1 MAPKKEIYMVNGTS
15 ISIIVPVYKAEAYL
29 HRCVES
35 ILAQTFTDWELLLI
49 DDGSPDRS
57 GDICDEYAKKDIR
70 IRVIHKENGGV
81 SSARQRG
88 QDEACGEYTIHV
100 DPDDWVELT
109 MLEELYQKAKDD
121 NSDMVICDYYTNQ
134 GSQQNYVKQEPTKPD
149 NNVVLYELFQQL
161 HGSCCNKLVRRAC
174 YSGKANFPKGINC
187 CEDLIW
193 CIQVLKCKPTISY
206 INKAY
211 YHYMITT
218 TDSQSKS
225 ISAERSLQDLKM
237 LQELEALLSFDKK
250 MLKIMY
256 MYTVPYVMK
265 RAMKTCCFDSDYFKC
280 NFKKYSRYI
289 ISSHKSSF
297 MLRITCYISAI
308 GGYRLCLPLIKM
320 MK

>member
-1 MAPKKEIYMVNGTS
+1 MTYSTS
-15 ISIIVPVYKAEAYL
+15 ISIIVPVYKADAYL
-29 HRCVES
+29 HRCVDS
-35 ILAQTFTDWELLLI
+35 ILAQSFTDFELLLI
-49 DDGSPDRS
+49 DDGSPDKS
-57 GDICDEYAKKDIR
+57 GEICDEYANKDSR

-100 DPDDWVELT
+100 DPDDWVEPT
-109 MLEELYQKAKDD
+109 MLEELYQKAQDD
-121 NSDMVICDYYTNQ
+121 NADMVIYDYYTNE
-134 GSQQNYVKQEPTKPD
+134 GSLQNYIKQEPTKLD
-149 NNVVLYELFQQL
+149 SNVVLYELFQQL

-174 YSGKANFPKGINC
+174 YIGKANYPKGINC

-225 ISAERSLQDLKM
+225 TSAERSLQDLKM
-237 LQELEALLSFDKK
+237 LHTLEFLLCDNKAV
-250 MLKIMY
+250 LIAMY
-256 MYTVPYVMK
+256 KRTVPYVMK
-265 RAMKTCCFDSDYFKC
+265 RAMKTNSFDAYYFKL
-280 NFKKYSRYI
+280 NFRRYSKWI
-289 ISSHKSSF
+289 ITSRNHSLI
-297 MLRITCYISAI
+297 LR
-308 GGYRLCLPLIKM
+308 LVCLGAANGFYYCCKPLVYL

>member
-1 MAPKKEIYMVNGTS
+1 MNKPI
-15 ISIIVPVYKAEAYL
+15 ISIIVPIYNVEQFL
-29 HRCVES
+29 HCCVDS
-35 ILAQTFTDWELLLI
+35 ILAQTFTDFELLLI
-49 DDGSPDRS
+49 DDGSTDRS
-57 GDICDEYAKKDIR
+57 GEICDEYAKKDTR

-100 DPDDWVELT
+100 DPDDWVEPT

-121 NSDMVICDYYTNQ
+121 NADMVICDYYTNE
-134 GSQQNYVKQEPTKPD
+134 GFQQLYIKQQPTKLD
-149 NNVVLYELFQQL
+149 TNVVLYELFQQL

-193 CIQVLKCKPTISY
+193 CIQVLKCKPKISY
-206 INKAY
+206 LGKAY

-237 LQELEALLSFDKK
+237 LHMLESLLFDNNDV
-250 MLKIMY
+250 LKEMY
-256 MYTVPYVMK
+256 KRTVPYVMK
-265 RAMKTCCFDSDYFKC
+265 RAMKTNCFDANYFKN
-280 NFKKYSRYI
+280 NFRMYSKWI
-289 ISSHKSSF
+289 ITSRNHSLI
-297 MLRITCYISAI
+297 LRLVC
-308 GGYRLCLPLIKM
+308 LCAANGFYYCCKPLVYLM
-320 MK
+320 N

>member
-1 MAPKKEIYMVNGTS
+1 MIKQNENMPKV
-15 ISIIVPVYKAEAYL
+15 SIIVPVYKAEAYL
-29 HRCVES
+29 HRCVDS

-57 GDICDEYAKKDIR
+57 GDICDEYANKDTH

-88 QDEACGEYTIHV
+88 QEEACGEYTIHV
-100 DPDDWVELT
+100 DPDDWVEPT

-121 NSDMVICDYYTNQ
+121 NADMVICDYYTNE
-134 GSQQNYVKQEPTKPD
+134 GPLQNYIKQEPTKLD

-161 HGSCCNKLVRRAC
+161 HGSCCNKLVSRAC
-174 YSGKANFPKGINC
+174 YSGKANYPKGINY

-225 ISAERSLQDLKM
+225 TSAERSLQDLKM
-237 LQELEALLSFDKK
+237 LHTLESLLGDNKAV
-250 MLKIMY
+250 LIAMY
-256 MYTVPYVMK
+256 KRTVPYVMK
-265 RAMKTCCFDSDYFKC
+265 RAMKTNSFDAYYFKL
-280 NFKKYSRYI
+280 NFRRYCKWIITSRNHSLI
-289 ISSHKSSF
+289 
-297 MLRITCYISAI
+297 LR
-308 GGYRLCLPLIKM
+308 LVCLGAANGFYYCCKPLVYL

>member
-1 MAPKKEIYMVNGTS
+1 MVETKSMNMPK
-15 ISIIVPVYKAEAYL
+15 ISIIVPVYKAEKYL
-29 HRCVES
+29 NRCVDS

-57 GDICDEYAKKDIR
+57 GEICDEYAKKDSR

-100 DPDDWVELT
+100 DPDDWVEST

-121 NSDMVICDYYTNQ
+121 NADMVICDYYTNE
-134 GSQQNYVKQEPTKPD
+134 SSLQNYIKQQPTKLD
-149 NNVVLYELFQQL
+149 TNVVLYELFQQL
-161 HGSCCNKLVRRAC
+161 HGSCCNKLVSRAC

-193 CIQVLKCKPTISY
+193 CIQVLKCKPKISY
-206 INKAY
+206 LGKAY

-237 LQELEALLSFDKK
+237 LHTLESLLDDNKAAL
-250 MLKIMY
+250 IAMY
-256 MYTVPYVMK
+256 KRTVPYVMK
-265 RAMKTCCFDSDYFKC
+265 RAMKTNSFDAYYFKH
-280 NFKKYSRYI
+280 NFRMYSKWI
-289 ISSHKSSF
+289 ITSRNHSLI
-297 MLRITCYISAI
+297 LRLVC
-308 GGYRLCLPLIKM
+308 LCAANGFYYCCKPFVCL

>member
-1 MAPKKEIYMVNGTS
+1 MVETKSMNMPK
-15 ISIIVPVYKAEAYL
+15 ISVIVPVYKAEKYL
-29 HRCVES
+29 NRCVDS

-49 DDGSPDRS
+49 DDGSPDKS
-57 GDICDEYAKKDIR
+57 GEICDEYAKKDTR
-70 IRVIHKENGGV
+70 IRVFHKENGGV

-88 QDEACGEYTIHV
+88 LDESVGEYTIHA
-100 DPDDWVELT
+100 DPDDWVEPT

-121 NSDMVICDYYTNQ
+121 NADMVICDYYTNE
-134 GSQQNYVKQEPTKPD
+134 SSLQNYIKQQPTKLD
-149 NNVVLYELFQQL
+149 TNVVLYELFQQL

-193 CIQVLKCKPTISY
+193 CIQVLKCKPKISY

-237 LQELEALLSFDKK
+237 LHTLESLLGDNKAV
-250 MLKIMY
+250 LIAMY
-256 MYTVPYVMK
+256 KRTVPYVMK
-265 RAMKTCCFDSDYFKC
+265 RAMKTNSFDAYYFKH
-280 NFKKYSRYI
+280 NFRKYSKYI
-289 ISSHKSSF
+289 IQSKNSSL
-297 MLRITCYISAI
+297 MLRIVCLLSAI
-308 GGYRLCLPLIKM
+308 GGYQFCLPLVRL
-320 MK
+320 MKL